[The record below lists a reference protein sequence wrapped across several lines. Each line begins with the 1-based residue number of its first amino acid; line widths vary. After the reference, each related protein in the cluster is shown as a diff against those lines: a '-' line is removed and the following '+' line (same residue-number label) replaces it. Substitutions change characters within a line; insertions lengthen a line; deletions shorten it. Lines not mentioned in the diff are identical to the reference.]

1 MVKRKIRKVIGI
13 RRKLVEPRRKLYLDI
28 LVYRNLKKLLSTFEF
43 QTIFIYMSLPYEVD
57 TKKIMEYLIK
67 KNKKVY
73 VPRVV
78 NSAEMVACEYKRE
91 NKLHRNKLGILEPS
105 STQQIPPSQID
116 VCIVPIVAFDK
127 DLNRVGFGK
136 GYYDRFLKDVG
147 PHCIKVGVAYHF
159 QKVKR
164 IKAEEHDVKLD
175 VIVTDR
181 LVLLKKNAYRG
192 EYDEKD
198 TT

>member
-1 MVKRKIRKVIGI
+1 MRKVIGI
-13 RRKLVEPRRKLYLDI
+13 RRKLVEPMRKLYLDI

-57 TKKIMEYLIK
+57 TKRIMEYLIK

-73 VPRVV
+73 VPKVV
-78 NSAEMVACEYKRE
+78 NSAEMVACEYKEE

-136 GYYDRFLKDVG
+136 GYYDRFLKKAAQ
-147 PHCIKVGVAYHF
+147 HCVKVGVAYHF

-181 LVLLKKNAYRG
+181 LVLLQKNAYRG

>member
-1 MVKRKIRKVIGI
+1 
-13 RRKLVEPRRKLYLDI
+13 
-28 LVYRNLKKLLSTFEF
+28 
-43 QTIFIYMSLPYEVD
+43 MSLPYEVD

-73 VPRVV
+73 VPKVV
-78 NSAEMVACEYKRE
+78 SSTEMVACEYKRE
-91 NKLHRNKLGILEPS
+91 NKLHKNKLGILEPS

-136 GYYDRFLKDVG
+136 GYYDRFLKDVD
-147 PHCIKVGVAYHF
+147 PHCVKVGVAYYF
-159 QKVKR
+159 QKVKK

-181 LVLLKKNAYRG
+181 FVLLQKKAYRG
-192 EYDEKD
+192 ECDEKD

>member
-1 MVKRKIRKVIGI
+1 MRKVIGI

-28 LVYRNLKKLLSTFEF
+28 LVYRNLKKLLSTLEF
-43 QTIFIYMSLPYEVD
+43 QTVFIYMSLPYEVD
-57 TKKIMEYLIK
+57 TKRIIEYLIK
-67 KNKKVY
+67 KNKKVCM
-73 VPRVV
+73 PKIV

-105 STQQIPPSQID
+105 SKQQIPPSQID

-136 GYYDRFLKDVG
+136 GYYDRFLKKVAQ
-147 PHCIKVGVAYHF
+147 HCVKVGIAYHF

-164 IKAEEHDVKLD
+164 IKANEHDVKLD

-181 LVLLKKNAYRG
+181 LVLLQKNAYRG
-192 EYDEKD
+192 ECDEKD